1 MEFVFEILFQLFLE
15 LIGAGLEHLYYKLRG
30 TRTDKP
36 SLSLNIGKPSRLL
49 IIFLYLVGGGIVGWL
64 SLYIMPEHLVK
75 GEVYK
80 ILSLIISPL
89 VAGYFMHLVAKRRTN
104 YGKQLV
110 SFENFYNG
118 FSFAFGMSL
127 IRFLFAA

>member
-1 MEFVFEILFQLFLE
+1 
-15 LIGAGLEHLYYKLRG
+15 
-30 TRTDKP
+30 
-36 SLSLNIGKPSRLL
+36 
-49 IIFLYLVGGGIVGWL
+49 
-64 SLYIMPEHLVK
+64 MPEHLVK

-80 ILSLIISPL
+80 TLSLIISPL
-89 VAGYFMHLVAKRRTN
+89 VAGYLMHLVARRRTN